1 MFSSALKHPASLKHH
16 KYCNCMYILSRS
28 PYRSDL
34 MHILVLFRPQTCP
47 VMTFPCEAFCS
58 SVQPCPILGTPTSSL
73 SASFCQSRPPHM
85 PTPPLTCLY
94 LGTLGGGTAHCPTL
108 APAEPGQVHRIPL
121 SPSSLSP
128 SALGE
133 RNSPLPA
140 LYL

>member
-58 SVQPCPILGTPTSSL
+58 SVQPCPILGTPISSL

-94 LGTLGGGTAHCPTL
+94 LGTLGGGDC
-108 APAEPGQVHRIPL
+108 
-121 SPSSLSP
+121 
-128 SALGE
+128 
-133 RNSPLPA
+133 PLPHFGTCGA
-140 LYL
+140 RSSTQDPSISLFSISLCSGREE